1 MSKNKIIREPIRISK
16 NSVMLVHMFKR
27 YDHLEDVWMFD
38 NAEYSEEDYEQHER
52 AAVQLMD
59 QLEGCWTAKFLKAL
73 RGEIDKRLKK
83 EIETKY
89 GEDENENQPEKTD

>member
-1 MSKNKIIREPIRISK
+1 
-16 NSVMLVHMFKR
+16 MFER
-27 YDHLEDVWMFD
+27 HDHLEDVWMFD

-52 AAVQLMD
+52 AAVQFMD

-73 RGEIDKRLKK
+73 RGEIDKRLNK

-89 GEDENENQPEKTD
+89 CDDESSKEIKNENKPEETDRKVQ